1 MRAVMLLLL
10 VGLALGADAESVPSP
25 GLLDAR
31 IRVAPYRTD
40 QVYVLK
46 GFVGYQTDLEFE
58 TGESF
63 VGLGAG
69 DIEGL
74 SFVAQDNHLFLKP
87 KAAKVGT
94 NLTILTSRR
103 TYQLDYS
110 ATTSHPDASEE
121 VTYALRF
128 TYPPAAKEGNDA
140 STQALQAETRRPK
153 NIDYWYCGAA
163 SIMPVAA
170 SDDGVHTRVTFAAKA
185 EQPAIFILN
194 EDGSE
199 SLLNFSMDEGDVILH
214 RVARRLI
221 LRRGSLAGCVVNK
234 AYTGSGE
241 RLKSHTVSV
250 DVERATRGERR

>member
-1 MRAVMLLLL
+1 MIALL
-10 VGLALGADAESVPSP
+10 VGLVTVASAATAPAP
-25 GLLDAR
+25 GLKDAR
-31 IRVAPYRTD
+31 IRVATYNADEVYR
-40 QVYVLK
+40 LS
-46 GFVGYQTDLEFE
+46 GFVGYQTDLQFE
-58 TGESF
+58 AGETF

-69 DIEGL
+69 DIEGI

-94 NLTILTSRR
+94 NLTIVTSRR

-110 ATTSHPDASEE
+110 ATTTHPDASEE

-128 TYPPAAKEGNDA
+128 TYPA
-140 STQALQAETRRPK
+140 SDRQGSEAGARALDTDTARPK
-153 NIDYWYCGAA
+153 NIDYWYCGAP

-170 SDDGVHTRVTFAAKA
+170 SDDGVHTRLSFAAKA

-221 LRRGSLAGCVVNK
+221 LRRGALAGCVVNK
-234 AYTGSGE
+234 GYTGSGE
-241 RLKSHTVSV
+241 RLKSHTVSE
-250 DVERATRGERR
+250 DVERTTRGERP